1 MAIHWELRCI
11 PLLKTRLSVQ
21 GFQTGIEFYFVGNE
35 HFAGF
40 GTSGRADYAGSF
52 ELVHQSSGT
61 DETNGDLAQEARS
74 GHMLVNGEKAGRFVE
89 QGVELVGVQIGCSS
103 STLAV
108 HFGFGQF
115 EG

>member
-40 GTSGRADYAGSF
+40 GTSRGANDAGSF

-61 DETNGDLAQEARS
+61 VETNGELALDERS
-74 GHMLVNGEKAGRFVE
+74 GTLLVNDDKAGRFVE
-89 QGVELVGVQIGCSS
+89 QGVELVGVQICCSS